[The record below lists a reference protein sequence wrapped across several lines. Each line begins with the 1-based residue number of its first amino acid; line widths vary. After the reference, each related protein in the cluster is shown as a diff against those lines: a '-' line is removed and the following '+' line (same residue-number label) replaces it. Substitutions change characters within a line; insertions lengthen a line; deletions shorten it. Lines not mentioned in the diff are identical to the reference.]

1 MPTVNTPTSAPNAVT
16 TQVLRKTKTM
26 KVLAKFLGRVHAFN
40 PPPDFSY
47 VTLKNVDT
55 REVVDSNAVTEELVK
70 AGVTK
75 TDDEFEVLVI
85 EDDTGKTM
93 GKITKLEPRQLSK
106 EEVAAIVKEVDDKL
120 GTSPC
125 YDI

>member
-1 MPTVNTPTSAPNAVT
+1 MPTVNTLASAPNAKT
-16 TQVLRKTKTM
+16 TQDSQRTKTM

-55 REVVDSNAVTEELVK
+55 GEVVDSNAITEELVK

-75 TDDEFEVLVI
+75 VDDEFEVLVI
-85 EDDTGKTM
+85 GDDAGKTS
-93 GKITKLEPRQLSK
+93 GKITKLEPKQLT
-106 EEVAAIVKEVDDKL
+106 EEQVAAIVKEVDDKL
-120 GTSPC
+120 PPC
-125 YDI
+125 YEI